1 MSKEVQRFPVEKDSN
16 MLMADTITWFLV
28 IVGLLIV
35 FPGLWLLCTGL
46 WPDKVTNCTDLCKQ
60 GLLKSF
66 FVGLGITAVTAA
78 LVIGLSKAPPIGVP
92 AAIGVVCLYLV
103 YSNIGV
109 AGLATVIG
117 SRLPS
122 PGDIERPWK
131 ATIRGGIV
139 LELSCLLPILGWFVI
154 MPIAT
159 MIGCGST
166 TRTLLK
172 KNPKQTN
179 ALGDQPT
186 VTLPSFDQSP
196 EPSA

>member
-1 MSKEVQRFPVEKDSN
+1 
-16 MLMADTITWFLV
+16 MLMADTITVFLV

-46 WPDKVTNCTDLCKQ
+46 WPDRVNDCTDLCKR
-60 GLLKSF
+60 GLVKSF
-66 FVGLGITAVTAA
+66 FVGLGITAVTAVI
-78 LVIGLSKAPPIGVP
+78 VIGLSKANSSIGGP

-103 YSNIGV
+103 YANIGV
-109 AGLATVIG
+109 AGLSTVIG

-122 PGDIERPWK
+122 PDDAGRPWK

-139 LELSCLLPILGWFVI
+139 LELSCLIPILGWFVI
-154 MPIAT
+154 LPIAT
-159 MIGCGST
+159 IIGCGST

-172 KNPKQTN
+172 RKAKPTDLVAEQIEKPKITRP
-179 ALGDQPT
+179 A
-186 VTLPSFDQSP
+186 FDQSP